1 MTGGLNLP
9 LFLLSVVVVSLSGVM
24 MPGPVTAMVI
34 ARGHRD
40 SRAGMW
46 IALGHGAIE
55 LPLMAAIY
63 LGLGQLFTS
72 GLVKASIGFIGG
84 AMMLF
89 LSGQMFLSLKKAS
102 SDSISMPYNSVIAGL
117 LTTASNPYFFI
128 WWATVGAALVL
139 NAQSFGMMGI
149 VAMAVS
155 HWLCDIGWDWLLS
168 WSVFK
173 SRNLW
178 SQKIRYV
185 VFVGCGLLLAGFG
198 VWFVYSALSFITS
211 SIAAPGTS
219 H

>member
-1 MTGGLNLP
+1 MTDALNLP

-40 SRAGMW
+40 SKAGMW
-46 IALGHGAIE
+46 IALGHGVIE

-72 GLVKASIGFIGG
+72 GLVKVSIGFAGG
-84 AMMLF
+84 AMMLY
-89 LSGQMFLSLKKAS
+89 LGWQMFVSLKKN
-102 SDSISMPYNSVIAGL
+102 ISEEVRLPYNSVTAGL
-117 LTTASNPYFFI
+117 LATASNPYFFI

-139 NAQSFGMMGI
+139 NARSFGMMGI
-149 VAMAVS
+149 IVMAVT
-155 HWLCDIGWDWLLS
+155 HWLCDIGWDWMLS

-178 SQKIRYV
+178 SQKIRRT
-185 VFVGCGLLLAGFG
+185 VFIGCALLLAGFG
-198 VWFVYSALSFITS
+198 AWFVYSAISFITS
-211 SIAAPGTS
+211 SIATPGTS

>member
-1 MTGGLNLP
+1 MPSGLNFP
-9 LFLLSVVVVSLSGVM
+9 LFLLSVVIVSLSGVM

-46 IALGHGAIE
+46 IGLGHGAIE

-63 LGLGQLFTS
+63 LGLGQILSS
-72 GLVKASIGFIGG
+72 GFVKASIGFAGG
-84 AMMLF
+84 AMMLY
-89 LSGQMFLSLKKAS
+89 LGWQMFVSLKKTS
-102 SDSISMPYNSVIAGL
+102 VEEIRLPYNSVIAGL
-117 LTTASNPYFFI
+117 LTTTSNPYFFI
-128 WWATVGAALVL
+128 WWATIGATLIL
-139 NAQSFGMMGI
+139 NAQAFGMAGLI
-149 VAMAVS
+149 AMAIS

-178 SQKIRYV
+178 NRKVRQA
-185 VFVGCGLLLAGFG
+185 VFIGCGLLLAGFG
-198 VWFVYSALSFITS
+198 VWFVYSALSFITF

-219 H
+219 R